1 MQVVAVSA
9 ENLIEVLERRGPNFI
24 RKHTVFLKS
33 KELDYDDAAMG
44 EKQSVHLPLTQL
56 DKKISQL
63 KLEFVAA
70 TLQLRG
76 ASVTLQPLMDEC
88 NNVLVYNGRTNRYIP
103 HKLIIPSSKN
113 LWTPFA
119 LYCC

>member
-1 MQVVAVSA
+1 MNNLSPSFLQVIGVGA

-24 RKHTVFLKS
+24 GKHTVFLKL
-33 KELDYDDAAMG
+33 KGLDYDDAATD
-44 EKQSVHLPLTQL
+44 EKQSDHLPLTQL
-56 DKKISQL
+56 NKDISQV

-88 NNVLVYNGRTNRYIP
+88 NNVLVYNGRKNRFIP
-103 HKLIIPSSKN
+103 QN
-113 LWTPFA
+113 
-119 LYCC
+119 